1 MPYQAVHSPS
11 ALPHHQSWT
20 QAHPR
25 HRLAPSSSLPSSH
38 GIFTTVAEFLPPLA
52 TAGQPLSPTMMMKL
66 TSTAPT
72 LPPHR
77 GSRAPAA
84 RGNPAPHLPLLSCS
98 VCRMRG
104 FGAQTPIPRVLP
116 LPSHLPTGST
126 SCPQPSWHSASPT
139 SPSAPALPAEFLS
152 GHSLPPLSLN
162 VPGLAHCLPLPELP
176 GPSLAFTSTHPRAAA
191 LQGQDAQLQSP
202 LPVPTH
208 PHVAKQPQQHPP
220 GYELQGECFTF
231 FTVRALINGN

>member
-116 LPSHLPTGST
+116 LPSHLPAGSP
-126 SCPQPSWHSASPT
+126 SCPP
-139 SPSAPALPAEFLS
+139 
-152 GHSLPPLSLN
+152 
-162 VPGLAHCLPLPELP
+162 
-176 GPSLAFTSTHPRAAA
+176 
-191 LQGQDAQLQSP
+191 AQLAQCIPDLCLSTGASSRIPFWP
-202 LPVPTH
+202 LTATP
-208 PHVAKQPQQHPP
+208 QPQCLWP
-220 GYELQGECFTF
+220 GTLPSSS
-231 FTVRALINGN
+231 